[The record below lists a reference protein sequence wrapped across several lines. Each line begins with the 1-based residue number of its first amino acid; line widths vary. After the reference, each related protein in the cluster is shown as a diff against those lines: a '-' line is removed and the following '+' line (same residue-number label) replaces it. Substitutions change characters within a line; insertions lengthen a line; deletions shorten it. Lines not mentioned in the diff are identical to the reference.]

1 MLMQVPGIKLHTINK
16 LLNGN
21 PDMTFAELLGHDLK
35 WMKGKIGKKTGEMLW
50 RVLHDVDYKQE
61 IKVVKHDN
69 NN

>member
-1 MLMQVPGIKLHTINK
+1 
-16 LLNGN
+16 
-21 PDMTFAELLGHDLK
+21 
-35 WMKGKIGKKTGEMLW
+35 MKGKIGKKTGEMLW

>member
-1 MLMQVPGIKLHTINK
+1 
-16 LLNGN
+16 
-21 PDMTFAELLGHDLK
+21 LLGQDLK

-61 IKVVKHDN
+61 TKEVKHDN